1 MSVLGDP
8 ASLNRGGTG
17 PLPHPTTQPGYAMGG
32 RVGERAGAVPSNVK
46 NPLKSAGFRPFN
58 EATRAE
64 ILQ

>member
-1 MSVLGDP
+1 
-8 ASLNRGGTG
+8 
-17 PLPHPTTQPGYAMGG
+17 MGG